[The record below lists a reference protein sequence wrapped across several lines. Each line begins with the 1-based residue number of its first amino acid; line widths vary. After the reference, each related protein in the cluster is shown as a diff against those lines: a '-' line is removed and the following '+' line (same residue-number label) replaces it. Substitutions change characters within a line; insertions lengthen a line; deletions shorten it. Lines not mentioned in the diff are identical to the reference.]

1 MNKVM
6 KKCVDLQEV
15 IGYASPEM
23 KIVLFQPEGVL
34 CTSGMTEQF
43 KEEDLSNN
51 FWD

>member
-1 MNKVM
+1 M

-34 CTSGMTEQF
+34 CSSVQGIEHEDFTPG
-43 KEEDLSNN
+43 EEFDL
-51 FWD
+51 

>member
-15 IGYASPEM
+15 ARYTSPEM

-34 CTSGMTEQF
+34 CSSVQGIEHEDFESGGEF
-43 KEEDLSNN
+43 EL
-51 FWD
+51 

>member
-23 KIVLFQPEGVL
+23 KILLFQPEGVL
-34 CTSGMTEQF
+34 CSSHEGFEYDDS
-43 KEEDLSNN
+43 EDL
-51 FWD
+51 